1 MPEDA
6 AFCAECGY
14 TLRPFERAHGM
25 VGVLPET
32 LAGALAYFLLPAIGL
47 LLLEPYNKN
56 RFVRF
61 HAFQCIGAW
70 IAAVVV
76 AALLRIASVVFGFI
90 PMIGQLAVWLI
101 ALFASLALVILWT
114 VLVVKALQGETFKL
128 LWIGDFAEMQAGKI

>member
-14 TLRPFERAHGM
+14 SLRPMERAHGL

-32 LAGALAYFLLPAIGL
+32 FAGALAYFLLPAIAFL
-47 LLLEPYNKN
+47 LIEPYNKN

-70 IAAVVV
+70 IAAVIV
-76 AALLRIASVVFGFI
+76 AALLRIASVVFVFI
-90 PMIGQLAVWLI
+90 PMIGQLAVWLT
-101 ALFASLALVILWT
+101 ALFASLALVIVWI

-128 LWIGDFAEMQAGKI
+128 PWIGDFAELQSGKT